1 MPLKLTNPLGRLADS
16 AREKPFGLAGTWLLI
31 AMLGVLLVL
40 PIGMTV
46 GKAFWY
52 ESGEGDGHLSLF
64 WFRRVLGDGQTW
76 VFLKNGISLAGL
88 TTLFCLVLSV
98 PLAVLRARTTFR
110 GQNLLGMV
118 ILLPM
123 ILPPFVGAMSLKRFL
138 GKFGV
143 FNEILVD
150 LGVYTWAEVPTWGEG
165 SIVSVAII
173 QSLALFPIL
182 YLNAS
187 AALANIDPAYLEASR
202 NLGAGGLRTFF
213 TVTLPL
219 MRPGLF
225 AGGTI
230 VFIWSFTDIGTPL
243 ILNVRDL
250 LPVRIFDE
258 LTSAAYTPRV
268 FAMVFVLLV
277 IAVLLYVLGKF
288 VFGRA
293 GDVGGS
299 KSTSHANAR
308 KLGLGGTIG
317 AWLLFGGVLALAV
330 LPHLGVTLLAVSDR
344 WLNSVLPQSYT
355 AAHLTGVME
364 SPDTYRSI
372 LNSLQ
377 YAGFSTVL
385 DLLLG
390 FLAGWLII
398 RSKAFGAGLL
408 DALVMLPLAVPGLIL
423 AAGYV
428 ALTAPGT
435 IFEAIGPTHNP
446 FTILVVAYTV
456 RRIPFVVRGVSAGL
470 QQVPESMEESARN
483 LGCSHAGAA
492 RRITL
497 PLIAAN
503 LVAAGVLAFAFAM
516 LEVSDSLILAQ
527 VADYYPITKKI
538 FTEFTAGTRD
548 SINTAAALGVYGMAL
563 LGGTMALASLLLG
576 KKLGA
581 IFRA

>member
-1 MPLKLTNPLGRLADS
+1 MIALLGA
-16 AREKPFGLAGTWLLI
+16 LLI
-31 AMLGVLLVL
+31 L

-64 WFRRVLGDGQTW
+64 WFQRVLGDGQTW
-76 VFLKNGISLAGL
+76 VFLQNGISLAGL
-88 TTLFCLVLSV
+88 TTLFCLILSV

-118 ILLPM
+118 ILIPM

-143 FNEILVD
+143 LNEILVD
-150 LGVYTWAEVPTWGEG
+150 IGVYTWQDVPTWGEG

-202 NLGAGGLRTFF
+202 NLGAGGLRTFV

-250 LPVRIFDE
+250 LPVRIFDD

-277 IAVLLYVLGKF
+277 IAPYCCTCWASSSSAGPATWAN
-288 VFGRA
+288 RA
-293 GDVGGS
+293 S
-299 KSTSHANAR
+299 PPLTRNAR
-308 KLGLGGTIG
+308 KLGVLGTIG

-344 WLNSVLPQSYT
+344 WLNSILPQEFT
-355 AAHLTGVME
+355 ASHLAGVME

-398 RSKAFGAGLL
+398 RSRAFGSGLL

-435 IFEAIGPTHNP
+435 MFEAIGPTNNP
-446 FTILVVAYTV
+446 FTILVIAYTV

-483 LGCSHAGAA
+483 LGCSYAGAA

-527 VADYYPITKKI
+527 VSEYYPITKKI